1 MPALKRDGTTLFL
14 SRSCTSPGSAG
25 RTHRVRR
32 SRRSDARRRSG
43 AGPCRPPQPAPLP
56 YRPAA
61 LPPPRRSARLV
72 ASSNAGYAPLGSVLT
87 AKLRPRFIRE
97 ALRSAAKPRL
107 SRFPSRAPRAHRAQP
122 SPSPQPSQ
130 PAAPHSAARALRPAQ
145 LLPPPCPRPARGP
158 RPSRPRPAAPRLAAP
173 QTMGAGR
180 YSPNKVRAMAQ
191 AGAGRPQRGRHW
203 RGGASRR
210 RQGAP
215 ATPAE
220 LPAATDGKGMR
231 AARGRLGRARP
242 RSRSSRP
249 PCRPP
254 ALSVRPAASGS
265 HLAPPHDPPPA
276 LLPQPAGP
284 FPWQRGRPA
293 AAEAQRSA
301 GAGRQVRSPG
311 HRGPEG
317 RPDDPRPPPAVRQR
331 APPGPRAP
339 RGAPP
344 GQSAALRAA

>member
-1 MPALKRDGTTLFL
+1 MTLL
-14 SRSCTSPGSAG
+14 VLRSCANPGSAG
-25 RTHRVRR
+25 RSHRAAL
-32 SRRSDARRRSG
+32 SRKSDARRKSG
-43 AGPCRPPQPAPLP
+43 ARPCRRAAPRSSPCRP
-56 YRPAA
+56 RR
-61 LPPPRRSARLV
+61 RRSARLV
-72 ASSNAGYAPLGSVLT
+72 ASSNAALGSVLT
-87 AKLRPRFIRE
+87 AKLTPRLIRE
-97 ALRSAAKPRL
+97 ALRLAAKPRL

-122 SPSPQPSQ
+122 I
-130 PAAPHSAARALRPAQ
+130 PAALPARPARRPAHPGSALRPAQ
-145 LLPPPCPRPARGP
+145 LFPPPCLRPARGP
-158 RPSRPRPAAPRLAAP
+158 RPSRPRPAAP

-203 RGGASRR
+203 RGGDSRQ
-210 RQGAP
+210 RQGAS
-215 ATPAE
+215 ATPAAAE
-220 LPAATDGKGMR
+220 LPTATEGKGMR

-242 RSRSSRP
+242 RSGSSRP

-293 AAEAQRSA
+293 AEAQRSA

-311 HRGPEG
+311 LLR
-317 RPDDPRPPPAVRQR
+317 
-331 APPGPRAP
+331 P
-339 RGAPP
+339 RGAAGTGRSDP
-344 GQSAALRAA
+344 GTKPCV